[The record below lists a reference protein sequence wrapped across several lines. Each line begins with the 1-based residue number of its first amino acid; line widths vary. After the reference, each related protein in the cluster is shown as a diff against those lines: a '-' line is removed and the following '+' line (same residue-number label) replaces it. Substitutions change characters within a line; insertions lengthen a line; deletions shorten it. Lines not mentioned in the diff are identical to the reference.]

1 MPCADICP
9 FVLVG
14 FACEL
19 MARLIEEY
27 ASAFLG
33 YIFVTRMGVV
43 VNFRG
48 LELRSSRAD
57 AILAQTI
64 GRAINIILSA
74 QPTLRERAIIYI
86 ISCG

>member
-14 FACEL
+14 FACGL
-19 MARLIEEY
+19 MFRLIEEY